1 MFSLGLYADQSKNT
15 DRAETIKI
23 LQRLLEVSATTY
35 QKIRVYLALI
45 PARLDYSQNLTS
57 MPHDSWVSCMHE
69 FDNFMQLLLDEPDYI
84 VQEQTEDYDDMVDRE
99 PETKDGKVQRVGVAG
114 GLVGIL
120 ENLDNEVNPELT
132 EPGTTLRNIVHE
144 NFAKYRCP

>member
-1 MFSLGLYADQSKNT
+1 
-15 DRAETIKI
+15 
-23 LQRLLEVSATTY
+23 
-35 QKIRVYLALI
+35 
-45 PARLDYSQNLTS
+45 
-57 MPHDSWVSCMHE
+57 MHE